1 MLSQEEKLQ
10 LFNRLPDL
18 ELSYEPRLHKKV
30 YAPFYYI
37 IPKGPKA
44 LVWYTYWKDKNVC
57 LLVLLNERGNYSDIK
72 VFPSVFSNQ
81 LALGTILYGTY
92 FEGQGLCPSDP
103 VQGLRPSDPDYKRN
117 CQHLFSC
124 EQIHY
129 YKGVK
134 IHNHNQPLLDLFE
147 KHIGQIAYTPACLVV
162 GLPVITTTYEE
173 AETVMADLPYK
184 TYGIGIYKHLDQAQ
198 QTQAQQTQAQQTQAQ
213 QTQEK
218 HIQAKHI
225 QQPQPQAKHLQQPQT
240 KHTHQVYTQQAHT
253 QHPQTKHTQHPQ
265 TKHTQHPRVQTH
277 QAHQAQQT
285 LQPQKARFKVKAAL
299 AADTYHLYHPADN
312 KLVGTA
318 VVPTYKSSVLLNS
331 LFRNIKEN
339 SNLDLL
345 EESDDETEF
354 ENTHLDKFVDLEK
367 TILMECVYL
376 KRFQKWQPMCK
387 I

>member
-1 MLSQEEKLQ
+1 
-10 LFNRLPDL
+10 
-18 ELSYEPRLHKKV
+18 
-30 YAPFYYI
+30 
-37 IPKGPKA
+37 
-44 LVWYTYWKDKNVC
+44 
-57 LLVLLNERGNYSDIK
+57 LLNERGNYSDIK

-103 VQGLRPSDPDYKRN
+103 VQGLRPSDPDYKRNCQGLRPSDPDHQAKQQRNCQGLRPSDPDYKRN

-184 TYGIGIYKHLDQAQ
+184 TYGIGIYKHLEQAQ
-198 QTQAQQTQAQQTQAQ
+198 QTQAQQTQAQQTK
-213 QTQEK
+213 EK

-225 QQPQPQAKHLQQPQT
+225 QQPQPQAKH
-240 KHTHQVYTQQAHT
+240 THQVYTQQA
-253 QHPQTKHTQHPQ
+253 HTQHPQ

>member
-92 FEGQGLCPSDP
+92 FEG
-103 VQGLRPSDPDYKRN
+103 LRPSDPDHQAKQQRNCQGLRPDYKRN
-117 CQHLFSC
+117 CHLFSC

-134 IHNHNQPLLDLFE
+134 IHNQTQPLLDLFE

-184 TYGIGIYKHLDQAQ
+184 TYGIGIYKHLEQEKRV
-198 QTQAQQTQAQQTQAQ
+198 QAQQTQAQ

-218 HIQAKHI
+218 RVQEKQVQAQQVQVQHIQHTHQVHTQQPHTQRVQAQRVQAKHI
-225 QQPQPQAKHLQQPQT
+225 QQPQQTPRAQVQP
-240 KHTHQVYTQQAHT
+240 
-253 QHPQTKHTQHPQ
+253 
-265 TKHTQHPRVQTH
+265 
-277 QAHQAQQT
+277 
-285 LQPQKARFKVKAAL
+285 QPQKARFKVKAAL
-299 AADTYHLYHPADN
+299 AADTYHLYHPTDN

>member
-10 LFNRLPDL
+10 LFNRLPEL

-92 FEGQGLCPSDP
+92 FEGLCPSDP
-103 VQGLRPSDPDYKRN
+103 ACPSDTVPAKQQQRTQHMRTQ
-117 CQHLFSC
+117 QHLFSC

-134 IHNHNQPLLDLFE
+134 INNQTQPLLDLFQQ
-147 KHIGQIAYTPACLVV
+147 HIGQIAYTPACLVV
-162 GLPVITTTYEE
+162 GLPVITSTYEE

-184 TYGIGIYKHLDQAQ
+184 TYGIGIYKNLA
-198 QTQAQQTQAQQTQAQ
+198 
-213 QTQEK
+213 QEK
-218 HIQAKHI
+218 HQAQTHPVQAQRVHTHPAQAQAQRAQTHPAQRVQTHPAQRVQTHPAQAKQTHPA
-225 QQPQPQAKHLQQPQT
+225 QVQAQAHPAQAHPAQAQRVPAKHLQQP
-240 KHTHQVYTQQAHT
+240 
-253 QHPQTKHTQHPQ
+253 PQT
-265 TKHTQHPRVQTH
+265 
-277 QAHQAQQT
+277 
-285 LQPQKARFKVKAAL
+285 RFKVKAAL
-299 AADTYHLYHPADN
+299 AADTYHLYHPVDN

-354 ENTHLDKFVDLEK
+354 ENIHLDKFVDLEK

-376 KRFQKWQPMCK
+376 KRFQKWQPMRK

>member
-10 LFNRLPDL
+10 LFNRLPEL

-92 FEGQGLCPSDP
+92 FEGLCPSDP
-103 VQGLRPSDPDYKRN
+103 GSGSGPVPAKQQQRTQHQRTQHLRAQ
-117 CQHLFSC
+117 QHLFSC

-134 IHNHNQPLLDLFE
+134 IHNQTQPLLDLFQQ
-147 KHIGQIAYTPACLVV
+147 HIGQIAYTPACLVV
-162 GLPVITTTYEE
+162 GLPVITSTYEE

-184 TYGIGIYKHLDQAQ
+184 TYGIGIYKNLAHQAQQTHQAQAHPAQQTHPAQAQ
-198 QTQAQQTQAQQTQAQ
+198 QTQAQAQRAQTHPAQAKQTQVQAQ
-213 QTQEK
+213 RVQTHPAQV
-218 HIQAKHI
+218 QA
-225 QQPQPQAKHLQQPQT
+225 Q
-240 KHTHQVYTQQAHT
+240 
-253 QHPQTKHTQHPQ
+253 
-265 TKHTQHPRVQTH
+265 RVQTH
-277 QAHQAQQT
+277 QAQRAQAQPTHPAKHLPQPPQT
-285 LQPQKARFKVKAAL
+285 RFKVKAAL
-299 AADTYHLYHPADN
+299 AADTYHLYHPDDN

-354 ENTHLDKFVDLEK
+354 ENIHLDKFVDLEK

-376 KRFQKWQPMCK
+376 KRFQKWQPMRK

>member
-10 LFNRLPDL
+10 LFNRLPEL

-92 FEGQGLCPSDP
+92 FQGQGLCPSDP
-103 VQGLRPSDPDYKRN
+103 VQGLRQGLCPSDPDHQAKQLRNCQGLCPSDPDYKRN

-134 IHNHNQPLLDLFE
+134 IHQHNQPLLDLFE
-147 KHIGQIAYTPACLVV
+147 QHIGQIAYTPACLVI

-198 QTQAQQTQAQQTQAQ
+198 EKRV

-218 HIQAKHI
+218 RVQVQQPQTKHI
-225 QQPQPQAKHLQQPQT
+225 QQPQTKQPQ
-240 KHTHQVYTQQAHT
+240 
-253 QHPQTKHTQHPQ
+253 QT
-265 TKHTQHPRVQTH
+265 PRVQTH
-277 QAHQAQQT
+277 QAKQTHQAQA
-285 LQPQKARFKVKAAL
+285 QPQKARFKVKAAL
-299 AADTYHLYHPADN
+299 SADTYHLYHPTDN